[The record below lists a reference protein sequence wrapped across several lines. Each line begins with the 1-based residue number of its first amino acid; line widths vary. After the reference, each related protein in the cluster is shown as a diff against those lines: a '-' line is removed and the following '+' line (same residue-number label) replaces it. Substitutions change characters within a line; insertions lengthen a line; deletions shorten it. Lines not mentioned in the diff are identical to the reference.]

1 MNELGKTV
9 VFLAV
14 AGALAGVAWYVQPR
28 VSRDASDFIE
38 DREPFFRVD
47 PDKIKGLEITAYD
60 PDADA
65 VRTFS
70 VKLEKGAWVIPSLNN
85 YPADAAERM
94 RKTAGAV
101 LGLIKDS
108 VVSNDKDSHKEYGV
122 VDPFDSSG
130 DPKSWGRRIK
140 LMDEQGNVF
149 ADLVIGKEAKKAGS
163 DGGDFKFVRIADK
176 PRVYAVDCGNLDLS
190 TRFSDWVKPELVA
203 DSDWNFDAM
212 KRTEYRQNRQT
223 GVITS
228 DVPFELKKVDG
239 KWRLEGLAEGQE
251 TDEDKARDYA
261 RAVSGLKI
269 VGVRQ
274 KPQGL
279 QGDLRTLNDKIQAQI
294 AIDAMADRGF
304 FSLSDGRIVSPDG
317 DVTVETN
324 EGIVYTLR
332 IGGKFLGKREDV
344 EAGKED
350 EKAIEESPS
359 TPPKA
364 EDAQRPPETQ
374 ENRFLLVSVSFNENK
389 FPPVEPPPGVEG
401 PTQEEAPKAED
412 AAPEKG
418 AAPPDEPPPAEP
430 AEADAPKADP
440 ATLDATRS
448 PDGIENVGFQEGE
461 SKPAEDSA
469 PANNPTE
476 APTPEAAAAPPAEPA
491 QSKEAADKV
500 DSGSDAA
507 SGDGKALD
515 ETTKKAEE
523 EAKRKAEEAKAKYE
537 QEKAERDRKVENGR
551 KKAQELQARFDLW
564 FYVVSEEQ
572 AQKLLAN
579 RDAFIKK
586 VEPAKKDGE
595 QEGEAGRTEDE
606 HPDDNPSDAA
616 PPRPTEAAPEESK
629 QGGSKPPEDADSTPE
644 DEPAEAAAPE

>member
-14 AGALAGVAWYVQPR
+14 AGALTGVAWYSQPR

-38 DREPFFRVD
+38 DREPFFRVE

-60 PDADA
+60 ADANA

-70 VKLEKGAWVIPSLNN
+70 VKLENGAWVIPSLNN

-101 LGLIKDS
+101 LGLMKDS

-122 VDPFDSSG
+122 VDPLDASG
-130 DPKSWGRRIK
+130 DPKSWGRRVK
-140 LMDEQGNVF
+140 LMDEQGNVYC
-149 ADLVIGKEAKKAGS
+149 DLVIGKDAKKAGS
-163 DGGDFKFVRIADK
+163 SGGDDFKFVRIADK
-176 PRVYAVDCGNLDLS
+176 PRVYAVDCGSLDLS
-190 TRFSDWVKPELVA
+190 TRFSDWVKPDLIT
-203 DSDWNFDAM
+203 DSDWNFDAI

-239 KWRLEGLAEGQE
+239 KWKLEGLEEGQE

-261 RAVSGLKI
+261 RAVGELKI

-304 FSLSDGRIVSPDG
+304 FSLTDGRIVSPDG
-317 DVTVETN
+317 EVAVETN

-350 EKAIEESPS
+350 EKVIEESP
-359 TPPKA
+359 PPKP

-374 ENRFLLVSVSFNENK
+374 ENRFLLVSVSFDENK
-389 FPPVEPPPGVEG
+389 FPPIKPPPGLEG
-401 PTQEEAPKAED
+401 QPQEAATKPDEASQD
-412 AAPEKG
+412 AAPAEPP
-418 AAPPDEPPPAEP
+418 AAPDAPAADPTEADETPSPDAIENAGFQEEDPKPADDAAPVDDPSEAPAPEAAADPPAEP
-430 AEADAPKADP
+430 AASDEARKGD
-440 ATLDATRS
+440 
-448 PDGIENVGFQEGE
+448 
-461 SKPAEDSA
+461 
-469 PANNPTE
+469 
-476 APTPEAAAAPPAEPA
+476 
-491 QSKEAADKV
+491 
-500 DSGSDAA
+500 DSGSHAA
-507 SGDGKALD
+507 PGDEMPSEEAA
-515 ETTKKAEE
+515 KKEAEE
-523 EAKRKAEEAKAKYE
+523 ESKRKAEEAKAKYE
-537 QEKAERDRKVENGR
+537 QEKSERDRKVENGR
-551 KKAQELQARFDLW
+551 KKAQEMQARFDRW

-572 AQKLLAN
+572 AQKLLAS

-586 VEPAKKDGE
+586 VEPAKEDAKEEGDAGRI
-595 QEGEAGRTEDE
+595 EGEDGDAK
-606 HPDDNPSDAA
+606 PSDAEPPA
-616 PPRPTEAAPEESK
+616 PTDAEPDD
-629 QGGSKPPEDADSTPE
+629 SKPDDSKSPQDADATPQ
-644 DEPAEAAAPE
+644 DEPAGVQSPE